1 MKKNSLT
8 QIIYKAKEIIMLE
21 LYYSDSCPYC
31 KKVINY
37 FNENNINFDAKNIS
51 NKENYNKVIRL
62 GQKAQV
68 PFLVDTDN
76 NKMMYESDYIIEYV
90 KSLVN

>member
-1 MKKNSLT
+1 
-8 QIIYKAKEIIMLE
+8 MLE